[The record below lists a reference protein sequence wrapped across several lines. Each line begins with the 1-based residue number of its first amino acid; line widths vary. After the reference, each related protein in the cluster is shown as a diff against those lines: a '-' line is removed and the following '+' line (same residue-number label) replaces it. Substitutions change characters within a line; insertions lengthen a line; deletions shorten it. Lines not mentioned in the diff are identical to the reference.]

1 MFITLFPEW
10 CTSSRLGQGAQGIG
24 WSKSTTLYLISGLG
38 HCKGSSPIF
47 YQLRQ
52 PWQERKMTYMCTID
66 TAHPLFRAISVFSVF
81 SVHNGNLTT
90 SKIFVSSMDTF
101 LLLTPLEGPLW
112 KQGRTDLL
120 MLSLPFYLGVF
131 LE

>member
-1 MFITLFPEW
+1 
-10 CTSSRLGQGAQGIG
+10 
-24 WSKSTTLYLISGLG
+24 
-38 HCKGSSPIF
+38 
-47 YQLRQ
+47 
-52 PWQERKMTYMCTID
+52 MCTID
-66 TAHPLFRAISVFSVF
+66 TAHPLFRAIRSFQSITVQISCI
-81 SVHNGNLTT
+81 LTT
-90 SKIFVSSMDTF
+90 SKIFVSSMETF

>member
-1 MFITLFPEW
+1 MSPHTLSF
-10 CTSSRLGQGAQGIG
+10 
-24 WSKSTTLYLISGLG
+24 
-38 HCKGSSPIF
+38 
-47 YQLRQ
+47 
-52 PWQERKMTYMCTID
+52 
-66 TAHPLFRAISVFSVF
+66 AHPLFRAISVF